1 MIIFS
6 DISTA
11 LHLLEHVQERV
22 EDCNDPKLQ
31 MHTTQDIKSLIS
43 LLEDPVFRS
52 IVTIQDSLIELNSQ
66 LGQHPSIIPGD
77 FDINISGQ
85 LELSVPSTPVQ
96 PLGSN
101 VYQDLYQDSSELED
115 QRVPVVPLVHS
126 SSEDT
131 SAQVKFYLVC
141 VLNALPTSFFV
152 FSTKL
157 SFCYRL
163 QVQVLYPRLSE
174 CLQLQ
179 QQRMLRNSRKLLKLQ
194 LEDVKYSP
202 CRLIEYISCDVYL
215 IFRDIKCYHFFFK
228 LYKPEGTSLGFS
240 VVGLRSKDKGEL
252 GIFLQEIQ
260 PKGIAGW

>member
-1 MIIFS
+1 MHIAYFS

-22 EDCNDPKLQ
+22 EDCDDPKLQ

-52 IVTIQDSLIELNSQ
+52 IVTIQDSLNELNNQ

-115 QRVPVVPLVHS
+115 QRVPVAPLVHS

-131 SAQVKFYLVC
+131 SAQVKS
-141 VLNALPTSFFV
+141 SF
-152 FSTKL
+152 
-157 SFCYRL
+157 
-163 QVQVLYPRLSE
+163 
-174 CLQLQ
+174 
-179 QQRMLRNSRKLLKLQ
+179 N
-194 LEDVKYSP
+194 
-202 CRLIEYISCDVYL
+202 
-215 IFRDIKCYHFFFK
+215 
-228 LYKPEGTSLGFS
+228 
-240 VVGLRSKDKGEL
+240 
-252 GIFLQEIQ
+252 
-260 PKGIAGW
+260 

>member
-1 MIIFS
+1 MQVIKYIIIYNLKSITSFLHKKFIFLILIYVLILFFS

-52 IVTIQDSLIELNSQ
+52 IVTIQDSLIELNTQ

-131 SAQVKFYLVC
+131 SAQVKFYL
-141 VLNALPTSFFV
+141 
-152 FSTKL
+152 KH
-157 SFCYRL
+157 
-163 QVQVLYPRLSE
+163 
-174 CLQLQ
+174 
-179 QQRMLRNSRKLLKLQ
+179 
-194 LEDVKYSP
+194 
-202 CRLIEYISCDVYL
+202 I
-215 IFRDIKCYHFFFK
+215 
-228 LYKPEGTSLGFS
+228 
-240 VVGLRSKDKGEL
+240 
-252 GIFLQEIQ
+252 
-260 PKGIAGW
+260 

>member
-1 MIIFS
+1 MPLS
-6 DISTA
+6 ADISTA

-52 IVTIQDSLIELNSQ
+52 IVTIQDSLIELNTQ

-115 QRVPVVPLVHS
+115 QRVPVAPLVHS

-131 SAQVKFYLVC
+131 SAQV
-141 VLNALPTSFFV
+141 TSPSLASEVMGMPPITTTTYAKEFKKVIEAAARGRQV
-152 FSTKL
+152 FT
-157 SFCYRL
+157 
-163 QVQVLYPRLSE
+163 VQ
-174 CLQLQ
+174 
-179 QQRMLRNSRKLLKLQ
+179 
-194 LEDVKYSP
+194 
-202 CRLIEYISCDVYL
+202 
-215 IFRDIKCYHFFFK
+215 

-260 PKGIAGW
+260 PNGIAG